1 MKKEILKQFN
11 QLEEF
16 VSDEVTQIA
25 VKLLNEHDTLE
36 DAINTLND
44 YYESRYGL
52 DDYVYNE
59 MFKKMKRMTT
69 K

>member
-25 VKLLNEHDTLE
+25 DKLLEEHETFE
-36 DAINTLND
+36 DAIVTLTD
-44 YYESRYGL
+44 YYESNFGL
-52 DDYVYNE
+52 DDYVYSE
-59 MFKKMKRMTT
+59 IYKKMKGLAT

>member
-11 QLEEF
+11 ELEEL
-16 VSDEVTQIA
+16 VSEEVKQIA

-59 MFKKMKRMTT
+59 MFKKMKRMAT